1 MSYALNQT
9 FTSTTSPA
17 KKEGRFH
24 LTQTLVLW
32 EGSIFSGRW
41 ATLVLIT
48 LITQLTT
55 IKVLSP
61 RKARPASSQML
72 QVGAKENAKKE
83 SGRKGSEIPSNLKFL
98 EKFQSNFDSGVYFSR
113 LGEDVNTIFEVWH
126 ECLCT
131 AIGSNPEGK
140 VSVQGW
146 KETSLLFGQ
155 RASTKLFCE

>member
-1 MSYALNQT
+1 M
-9 FTSTTSPA
+9 
-17 KKEGRFH
+17 
-24 LTQTLVLW
+24 
-32 EGSIFSGRW
+32 
-41 ATLVLIT
+41 LIT

-113 LGEDVNTIFEVWH
+113 LGEDVNTIFEV
-126 ECLCT
+126 
-131 AIGSNPEGK
+131 
-140 VSVQGW
+140 
-146 KETSLLFGQ
+146 
-155 RASTKLFCE
+155 